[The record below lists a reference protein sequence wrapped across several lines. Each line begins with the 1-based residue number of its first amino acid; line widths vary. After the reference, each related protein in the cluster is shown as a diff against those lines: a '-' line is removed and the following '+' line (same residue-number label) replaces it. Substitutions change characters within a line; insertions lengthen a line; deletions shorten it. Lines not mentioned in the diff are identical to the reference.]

1 MASHVWDYIVYY
13 AWAFCSCPF
22 FAILGNAKAYGL
34 RNGRRERT
42 HAFCFKSIK
51 ANVGLIYLILGF
63 CRKHNE

>member
-42 HAFCFKSIK
+42 HAFCF
-51 ANVGLIYLILGF
+51 
-63 CRKHNE
+63 

>member
-34 RNGRRERT
+34 RNERRGKNPRIL
-42 HAFCFKSIK
+42 FLK
-51 ANVGLIYLILGF
+51 A
-63 CRKHNE
+63 